1 MVLKSSFI
9 HRFIVSL
16 HRKKAKTSCKS
27 KKMVRLFLIPLLI
40 IAACMV
46 LMSVTILIKKG
57 GRFPNT
63 HVCGNKHLRRQGITS
78 AQTQDK
84 QAQRENRMAVKERS
98 TRTTTDTNN

>member
-1 MVLKSSFI
+1 M
-9 HRFIVSL
+9 
-16 HRKKAKTSCKS
+16 A
-27 KKMVRLFLIPLLI
+27 RLFLITLLI
-40 IAACMV
+40 IAVCMV

-84 QAQRENRMAVKERS
+84 QAQRDNPMAVSERSQRENR
-98 TRTTTDTNN
+98 